1 MRKRLIA
8 VTVVLF
14 IVSAIFSAVIP
25 ESDRITVYLRGTVS
39 PVFVSEKAF
48 SYPAKS
54 GNIHFGLGL
63 DVTADLYQNDE
74 SAKWGFSAALHAS
87 YPIVSKSFNNDF
99 NSSDITD
106 RHMFMLFG
114 AGTVFRCTPSTY
126 IDVTLAVRAC
136 IMTYD
141 YFKSG
146 IILGA
151 AVEPKVDIFF
161 TDDFFL
167 TGGFSLA
174 DGIVK
179 FTPGHS
185 DKWFE
190 SGYTTVMFRAQ
201 IGAGYRFGGDRK
213 R

>member
-8 VTVVLF
+8 AAVVLF
-14 IVSAIFSAVIP
+14 VLSSLFSAVIP
-25 ESDRITVYLRGTVS
+25 QSDRITMYLRGTVS
-39 PVFVSEKAF
+39 PVLVSEKAF
-48 SYPAKS
+48 SYPAKD

-63 DVTADLYQNDE
+63 DASLDLYQNDTG
-74 SAKWGFSAALHAS
+74 AKWGFSAALHAS
-87 YPIVSKSFNNDF
+87 YPLVSKKFENF
-99 NSSDITD
+99 VSSDMTD
-106 RHMFMLFG
+106 RHVFMLFG
-114 AGTVFRCTPSTY
+114 AGAVFRCTPSTY

-141 YFKSG
+141 YFRSG

-167 TGGFSLA
+167 TGGISLA
-174 DGIVK
+174 DGIMK
-179 FTPGHS
+179 LTPGNS
-185 DKWFE
+185 EMWFE
-190 SGYTTVMFRAQ
+190 SGYTALMFRAQ
-201 IGAGYRFGGDRK
+201 IGAGCRFGGDRK